1 MFNNI
6 KLSLFLASRSMMK
19 GNKSTQLL
27 IIFIMSMI
35 FVNIVF
41 INSIFLGVTEATNN
55 QVINSL
61 YSNIVIEPKKDEKYV
76 YISDVYS
83 LEQKIKGVPG
93 IVGVSAQ
100 YVTGATLSYKDKRG
114 AWTVRSIDPDDEMKV
129 TTTHDH
135 VIDGEYLSRLDE
147 NEILLGKEIAGGY
160 GGDLDYT
167 SLGGVKVGDRIDVL
181 FNNGVKKSYRVKG
194 IFDVN
199 YIQTNVMA
207 YINQK
212 EMESV
217 LGLDDKA
224 SQILVRTRDKG
235 NEDRYIKQ
243 FLEMGIKEEIKPWTV
258 YAGMVKNITSS
269 FDMIAMLISAI
280 GLFVAVITI
289 FIIVY
294 TSTISKRKQIGIL
307 RAVGIEESTII
318 QSYIFQ
324 AMFIVMSGIFIGL
337 IILFFAL
344 KPWFIEH
351 PLKFPIGLASLLI
364 LPERVSMNAI
374 SLIIAALAA
383 GFIPSWLA
391 VRKTII
397 DTIWGD

>member
-1 MFNNI
+1 MV
-6 KLSLFLASRSMMK
+6 
-19 GNKSTQLL
+19 
-27 IIFIMSMI
+27 
-35 FVNIVF
+35 FVNLVF

-61 YSNIVIEPKKDEKYV
+61 YSNIVIEPEKNEK

-83 LEQKIKGVPG
+83 LEQKIKNIPG
-93 IVGVSAQ
+93 LVGISAQ
-100 YVTGATLSYKDKRG
+100 YVTGATLSFEDKSS

-129 TTTHDH
+129 TTNHDH
-135 VIDGEYLSRLDE
+135 LIAGKYLSRLDG

-160 GGDLDYT
+160 GGDLEYS
-167 SLGGVKVGDRIDVL
+167 SLGGVEVGDNIDVL

-194 IFDVN
+194 IFDAN
-199 YIQTNVMA
+199 FIQTNTMA
-207 YINQK
+207 YITRK

-217 LGLDDKA
+217 VGLEDKA
-224 SQILVRTRDKG
+224 SQILVKTRDKG
-235 NEDRYIKQ
+235 NEDSYIKQ
-243 FLEMGIKEEIKPWTV
+243 FLEMGIKEKINSWTV
-258 YAGMVKNITSS
+258 YSGMVKNITNS
-269 FDMIAMLISAI
+269 FDMIAMMISAI

-307 RAVGIEESTII
+307 RAIGIEESVII

-324 AMFIVMSGIFIGL
+324 AMFIVICGIFIGL
-337 IILFFAL
+337 IIVFFAI

-351 PLKFPIGLASLLI
+351 PLKFPIGLASLMI
-364 LPERVSMNAI
+364 LPERVSINAI
-374 SLIIAALAA
+374 SLVIAALAA
-383 GFIPSWLA
+383 GFMPSWLA

>member
-6 KLSLFLASRSMMK
+6 KLSTFLAFRSMIK

-27 IIFIMSMI
+27 ITFIMSMV
-35 FVNIVF
+35 FVNLVF

-61 YSNIVIEPKKDEKYV
+61 YSNIVIEPMKDEK

-83 LEQKIKGVPG
+83 LEQKIKSVPG
-93 IVGVSAQ
+93 VSGISAQ
-100 YVTGATLSYKDKRG
+100 YVTGATLSHEDKRG
-114 AWTVRSIDPDDEMKV
+114 TWTVRSIDPDDEIKV
-129 TTTHDH
+129 TTNHNYL
-135 VIDGEYLSRLDE
+135 IEGKYLSRLDQ

-160 GGDLDYT
+160 GGDLDYS
-167 SLGGVKVGDRIDVL
+167 SLGVKVGDNIDVL
-181 FNNGVKKSYRVKG
+181 FNNGIEKSFRVKG
-194 IFDVN
+194 IFDAN
-199 YIQTNVMA
+199 FIQTNTMA
-207 YINQK
+207 YISQK
-212 EMESV
+212 EMESIV
-217 LGLDDKA
+217 GLEDKA
-224 SQILVRTRDKG
+224 SQILVKTRDKG
-235 NEDRYIKQ
+235 NEERYVKQ
-243 FLEMGIKEEIKPWTV
+243 FLEMGIKEEIRPWTV
-258 YAGMVKNITSS
+258 YSGMVKNITNS
-269 FDMIAMLISAI
+269 FNMIAMMISAI

-307 RAVGIEESTII
+307 RAIGIEESVII

-324 AMFIVMSGIFIGL
+324 ALFIVIFGIIIGL
-337 IILFFAL
+337 IIVFFAI

-364 LPERVSMNAI
+364 LPEKVSMNAI
-374 SLIIAALAA
+374 SLIIAAVAA
-383 GFIPSWLA
+383 GFMPSWLA
-391 VRKTII
+391 VRKSII

>member
-1 MFNNI
+1 MFNNV
-6 KLSLFLASRSMMK
+6 KLSLFLASKSMMK

-27 IIFIMSMI
+27 IIFIMSLI
-35 FVNIVF
+35 FVNLVF
-41 INSIFLGVTEATNN
+41 IGSIFLGVTEATNN

-61 YSNIVIEPKKDEKYV
+61 YSNVVIEPKTDEKY
-76 YISDVYS
+76 INDVYS

-93 IVGVSAQ
+93 VVGISSQ
-100 YVTGATLSYKDKRG
+100 YVTGATLSYKDKHG
-114 AWTVRSIDPDDEMKV
+114 TWTVRSINPDNEMKV
-129 TTTHDH
+129 TTNYKYL
-135 VIDGEYLSRLDE
+135 IAGKYLSRLDE

-160 GGDLDYT
+160 GGDIEYN
-167 SLGGVKVGDRIDVL
+167 SLGVKVGDNIDVL
-181 FNNGVKKSYRVKG
+181 FNNGIKKSYRVKG
-194 IFDVN
+194 IFDAN
-199 YIQTNVMA
+199 FIQTNTMA
-207 YINQK
+207 YISQK

-217 LGLDDKA
+217 VGLENKA
-224 SQILVRTRDKG
+224 SQILVKTRDNG

-258 YAGMVKNITSS
+258 YAGMVKNITNS
-269 FDMIAMLISAI
+269 FNMISMMISAI

-294 TSTISKRKQIGIL
+294 TSTVSKRRQIGIL
-307 RAVGIEESTII
+307 RAVGIEESIII

-324 AMFIVMSGIFIGL
+324 AIFIVISGIFIGL
-337 IILFFAL
+337 IIIFFAL

-351 PLKFPIGLASLLI
+351 PLKFPIGLASLMI

-397 DTIWGD
+397 DAIWGE

>member
-1 MFNNI
+1 MLNNI
-6 KLSLFLASRSMMK
+6 KLSTFLAFRSIMK
-19 GNKSTQLL
+19 GNKSTLLL
-27 IIFIMSMI
+27 ITFIMSMV
-35 FVNIVF
+35 FVNLVF

-61 YSNIVIEPKKDEKYV
+61 YSNVVIEPKKDEKY
-76 YISDVYS
+76 ISEVYS
-83 LEQKIKGVPG
+83 LEQKIKSIPG
-93 IVGVSAQ
+93 IVGISAQ
-100 YVTGATLSYKDKRG
+100 YVTGATLQFEDKRG
-114 AWTVRSIDPDDEMKV
+114 TWTIRSIDPDDEIKV
-129 TTTHDH
+129 TTNYDH
-135 VIDGEYLSRLDE
+135 LIDGKYLSRLDR

-160 GGDLDYT
+160 GGDLDYS
-167 SLGGVKVGDRIDVL
+167 SLGVKVGDNIDVL
-181 FNNGVKKSYRVKG
+181 FNNGVNKSYRVKG
-194 IFDVN
+194 IFDAN
-199 YIQTNVMA
+199 FIQTNTMA
-207 YINQK
+207 YISQK

-217 LGLDDKA
+217 VGMEDKA
-224 SQILVRTRDKG
+224 SQILVKTRDKG
-235 NEDRYIKQ
+235 NEDSYIKQ
-243 FLEMGIKEEIKPWTV
+243 FLEMGIKEEIRPWTV
-258 YAGMVKNITSS
+258 YAGMVKNITNS
-269 FDMIAMLISAI
+269 FNMIAMMISAI

-307 RAVGIEESTII
+307 RAIGIEESVII

-324 AMFIVMSGIFIGL
+324 ALFIVICGIFIGL
-337 IILFFAL
+337 IIVFLAI

-391 VRKTII
+391 VRKSII

>member
-1 MFNNI
+1 MFNNV
-6 KLSLFLASRSMMK
+6 KLSLFLASKSMMK

-27 IIFIMSMI
+27 IIFIMSLI
-35 FVNIVF
+35 FVNLVF
-41 INSIFLGVTEATNN
+41 IGSIFLGVTEATNK

-61 YSNIVIEPKKDEKYV
+61 YSNVVIEPKKGEK

-93 IVGVSAQ
+93 VVGISSQ
-100 YVTGATLSYKDKRG
+100 YVTGATLSYKDKHG
-114 AWTVRSIDPDDEMKV
+114 TFTLRSINPDDEMKV
-129 TTTHDH
+129 TTNHNYL
-135 VIDGEYLSRLDE
+135 IAGEYLSRLDE

-160 GGDLDYT
+160 GGDLEYN
-167 SLGGVKVGDRIDVL
+167 SLGVKVGDGIDVL
-181 FNNGVKKSYRVKG
+181 FNNGVKKTYRVKG
-194 IFDVN
+194 IFDAN
-199 YIQTNVMA
+199 FIQTNTMA
-207 YINQK
+207 YISQK

-217 LGLDDKA
+217 VGLEDKA
-224 SQILVRTRDKG
+224 SQILVKTRDNG
-235 NEDRYIKQ
+235 NEDWYIKQ

-258 YAGMVKNITSS
+258 YAGMVKNITNS
-269 FDMIAMLISAI
+269 FDMIAMMISAI

-307 RAVGIEESTII
+307 RAVGIEESIII

-324 AMFIVMSGIFIGL
+324 AIFIVISGIFIGL
-337 IILFFAL
+337 IIIFFAI

-364 LPERVSMNAI
+364 LPEKVSMNAI
-374 SLIIAALAA
+374 SLIIAALVA
-383 GFIPSWLA
+383 GLIPSWLA

>member
-1 MFNNI
+1 MFNNL
-6 KLSLFLASRSMMK
+6 KLSTFLAFRSMMK

-27 IIFIMSMI
+27 IIFIMSMV
-35 FVNIVF
+35 FVNLVF

-61 YSNIVIEPKKDEKYV
+61 YSNVVIEPKKDDK

-83 LEQKIKGVPG
+83 LEQKIKNIPGVVG
-93 IVGVSAQ
+93 ISAQ
-100 YVTGATLSYKDKRG
+100 YVTGATLSFEDKHG
-114 AWTVRSIDPDDEMKV
+114 TWTIRSINPDDEMKV
-129 TTTHDH
+129 TTNHNYL
-135 VIDGEYLSRLDE
+135 IAGKYLSRLDN

-160 GGDLDYT
+160 GGDLEYS
-167 SLGGVKVGDRIDVL
+167 SLGGVKVGDNIDVL
-181 FNNGVKKSYRVKG
+181 YNNGVKKSYRVKG
-194 IFDVN
+194 IFDAN
-199 YIQTNVMA
+199 FIQTNTMA
-207 YINQK
+207 YISQK
-212 EMESV
+212 EMESIV
-217 LGLDDKA
+217 GLEDKA
-224 SQILVRTRDKG
+224 SQILVRTVDKG
-235 NEDRYIKQ
+235 NEDSYIKQ
-243 FLEMGIKEEIKPWTV
+243 FLEMGIKEEIKPYTV
-258 YAGMVKNITSS
+258 YAGMVKNITNS
-269 FDMIAMLISAI
+269 FNMIAMMISAI

-307 RAVGIEESTII
+307 RAIGIGESVII

-324 AMFIVMSGIFIGL
+324 ALFIVICGIFIGL
-337 IILFFAL
+337 IIVFFTI
-344 KPWFIEH
+344 KPYFIEH

-364 LPERVSMNAI
+364 LPEKVTFNAI
-374 SLIIAALAA
+374 SLIIAAIVA

>member
-6 KLSLFLASRSMMK
+6 KLSAFLAYRSMMK
-19 GNKSTQLL
+19 GNKSTMLL
-27 IIFIMSMI
+27 IIFIMSMV
-35 FVNIVF
+35 FVNLVF

-61 YSNIVIEPKKDEKYV
+61 YSNVVIEPKKDEL

-83 LEQKIKGVPG
+83 LEQKIKNIPGVIG
-93 IVGVSAQ
+93 ISAQ
-100 YVTGATLSYKDKRG
+100 YVTGATLSFEDKHG
-114 AWTVRSIDPDDEMKV
+114 TFTVRSIDPDDEMKV
-129 TTTHDH
+129 TTNHNYL
-135 VIDGEYLSRLDE
+135 IAGKYLSRLDS

-160 GGDLDYT
+160 GGDIEYS
-167 SLGGVKVGDRIDVL
+167 SLGGVKVGDSIDVL
-181 FNNGVKKSYRVKG
+181 YNNGVKKSYRVKG
-194 IFDVN
+194 IFDAN
-199 YIQTNVMA
+199 FIQTNTMA
-207 YINQK
+207 YITRK

-217 LGLDDKA
+217 IGLEDKA
-224 SQILVRTRDKG
+224 SQILVRTQDKG

-243 FLEMGIKEEIKPWTV
+243 FLEMGIKEKINAWTV
-258 YAGMVKNITSS
+258 YSGMVKNITNS
-269 FDMIAMLISAI
+269 FDMIAMMISAI

-307 RAVGIEESTII
+307 RAIGIEESVII

-324 AMFIVMSGIFIGL
+324 AMFIVICGILIGL
-337 IILFFAL
+337 IIVFFAI
-344 KPWFIEH
+344 KPYFIEH
-351 PLKFPIGLASLLI
+351 PLKFPIGLASLMI
-364 LPERVSMNAI
+364 LPERVTINGI
-374 SLIIAALAA
+374 SLVISAFAA
-383 GFIPSWLA
+383 GFMPSWLA

>member
-1 MFNNI
+1 MFNDVKI
-6 KLSLFLASRSMMK
+6 SLFLAYRSMMR

-27 IIFIMSMI
+27 IIFIMSLI
-35 FVNIVF
+35 FVNLVF
-41 INSIFLGVTEATNN
+41 IGSIFLGVTEATNK

-61 YSNIVIEPKKDEKYV
+61 YSNVVIEPKKDEK

-93 IVGVSAQ
+93 VVGISAQ
-100 YVTGATLSYKDKRG
+100 YITGATLSYKDKYG
-114 AWTVRSIDPDDEMKV
+114 TWTLRAIDPDDEMKV
-129 TTTHDH
+129 TTNHNYL
-135 VIDGEYLSRLDE
+135 IAGEYLSRLDE

-160 GGDLDYT
+160 GGDLEYN
-167 SLGGVKVGDRIDVL
+167 SLGVKVGDSIDVL
-181 FNNGVKKSYRVKG
+181 FDNGVKKGYRVKG
-194 IFDVN
+194 IFDAN
-199 YIQTNVMA
+199 FIQTNTMA
-207 YINQK
+207 YISQK
-212 EMESV
+212 EIESV
-217 LGLDDKA
+217 VGLEDKA
-224 SQILVRTRDKG
+224 SQILVKTRDNG
-235 NEDRYIKQ
+235 NENWYIKQ

-258 YAGMVKNITSS
+258 YAGMVKNITNS
-269 FDMIAMLISAI
+269 FDMIAMMISAI

-307 RAVGIEESTII
+307 RAVGIEESIII

-324 AMFIVMSGIFIGL
+324 ALFIVISGIFIGL
-337 IILFFAL
+337 IIIFFAI

-364 LPERVSMNAI
+364 LPEKVSINVI

>member
-1 MFNNI
+1 MFNNV

-27 IIFIMSMI
+27 IIIIMSLI
-35 FVNIVF
+35 FVNLVF
-41 INSIFLGVTEATNN
+41 IGSIFLGVTEATNN

-61 YSNIVIEPKKDEKYV
+61 YSNVVIEPKTDEKY
-76 YISDVYS
+76 INDVYS

-93 IVGVSAQ
+93 VVGISSQ
-100 YVTGATLSYKDKRG
+100 YVTGATLSYKDKHG
-114 AWTVRSIDPDDEMKV
+114 TWTVRSINPDNEMKV
-129 TTTHDH
+129 TTNYKYL
-135 VIDGEYLSRLDE
+135 IAGKYLSRLDE

-160 GGDLDYT
+160 GGDIEYN
-167 SLGGVKVGDRIDVL
+167 SLGVKVGDNIDVL
-181 FNNGVKKSYRVKG
+181 FNNGIKKSYRVKG
-194 IFDVN
+194 IFDAN
-199 YIQTNVMA
+199 FIQTNTMA
-207 YINQK
+207 YISQK

-217 LGLDDKA
+217 VGLENKA
-224 SQILVRTRDKG
+224 SQILIKTRDNG

-258 YAGMVKNITSS
+258 YAGMVKNITNS
-269 FDMIAMLISAI
+269 FNMISIMISAI

-294 TSTISKRKQIGIL
+294 TSTVSKRRQIGIL
-307 RAVGIEESTII
+307 RAVGIEESIII

-324 AMFIVMSGIFIGL
+324 AIFIVISGILIGL
-337 IILFFAL
+337 IIIFFAL

-351 PLKFPIGLASLLI
+351 PLKFPIGLASLMI

-397 DTIWGD
+397 DAIWGE

>member
-1 MFNNI
+1 MFNNV

-19 GNKSTQLL
+19 GSKSTQLL
-27 IIFIMSMI
+27 IIFIMSLI
-35 FVNIVF
+35 FVNLVF
-41 INSIFLGVTEATNN
+41 IGSIFLGVTEATNN

-61 YSNIVIEPKKDEKYV
+61 YSNVVIEPKTDEK

-93 IVGVSAQ
+93 VVGISSQ
-100 YVTGATLSYKDKRG
+100 YVTGATLSYKDKHG
-114 AWTVRSIDPDDEMKV
+114 TWTVRSINPDDEMKV
-129 TTTHDH
+129 TTNYKYL
-135 VIDGEYLSRLDE
+135 IAGKYLSRLDE

-160 GGDLDYT
+160 GGDIEYN
-167 SLGGVKVGDRIDVL
+167 SLGVKVGDNIDVL
-181 FNNGVKKSYRVKG
+181 FNNGIKKSYRVKG
-194 IFDVN
+194 IFDAN
-199 YIQTNVMA
+199 FIQTNTMA
-207 YINQK
+207 YISQK

-217 LGLDDKA
+217 VGLENKA
-224 SQILVRTRDKG
+224 SQILVKTRDNG

-258 YAGMVKNITSS
+258 YAGMVKNITNS
-269 FDMIAMLISAI
+269 FNMISMMISAI

-294 TSTISKRKQIGIL
+294 TSTVSKRRQIGIL
-307 RAVGIEESTII
+307 RAVGIEESIII

-324 AMFIVMSGIFIGL
+324 AIFIVISGIFIGL
-337 IILFFAL
+337 IIIFFAL

-351 PLKFPIGLASLLI
+351 PLKFPIGLASLMI

-397 DTIWGD
+397 DAIWGE

>member
-1 MFNNI
+1 MFNNL
-6 KLSLFLASRSMMK
+6 KLSLFLASRSMTK
-19 GNKSTQLL
+19 GNKSTLLL
-27 IIFIMSMI
+27 IIFIMSMV

-55 QVINSL
+55 QVINSF
-61 YSNIVIEPKKDEKYV
+61 YSNIVIEPKQDEKYV

-83 LEQKIKGVPG
+83 LKQKIKGVPG
-93 IVGVSAQ
+93 IVGISAQ
-100 YVTGATLSYKDKRG
+100 YVTGAILSYKDKRG

-129 TTTHDH
+129 TTTYNH

-147 NEILLGKEIAGGY
+147 DEILLGKEIAGGY
-160 GGDLDYT
+160 GGDLEYT
-167 SLGGVKVGDRIDVL
+167 SLGVKVGDRIDVL

-217 LGLDDKA
+217 LGLEDKA

-235 NEDRYIKQ
+235 NEDMYIKQ
-243 FLEMGIKEEIKPWTV
+243 FLEMGIKEKINPWTV

-307 RAVGIEESTII
+307 RAVGIEETIII

-324 AMFIVMSGIFIGL
+324 ALFIVMIGIFIGL
-337 IILFFAL
+337 IIIFFAL

-391 VRKTII
+391 VHKTII

>member
-1 MFNNI
+1 MFNNF
-6 KLSLFLASRSMMK
+6 KLSTFLALRSMMK
-19 GNKSTQLL
+19 GNKSTLLL
-27 IIFIMSMI
+27 IIFIMSMV
-35 FVNIVF
+35 FVNLVF

-61 YSNIVIEPKKDEKYV
+61 YSNIVIEPKKDAK

-83 LEQKIKGVPG
+83 LEQKIKNIPGVAG
-93 IVGVSAQ
+93 ISAQ
-100 YVTGATLSYKDKRG
+100 YVTGATLSFEDKHG
-114 AWTVRSIDPDDEMKV
+114 TWTVRSIDPDDEMKV
-129 TTTHDH
+129 TTNYNFL
-135 VIDGEYLSRLDE
+135 IAGKYLSRLDR

-160 GGDLDYT
+160 GGDLDYS
-167 SLGGVKVGDRIDVL
+167 SLGVKVGDNIDVL
-181 FNNGVKKSYRVKG
+181 YNNGVKKSYRVKG
-194 IFDVN
+194 IFDAN
-199 YIQTNVMA
+199 FIQTNTMA
-207 YINQK
+207 YISQK

-217 LGLDDKA
+217 VGLEDKA
-224 SQILVRTRDKG
+224 SQILVKTIDKG
-235 NEDRYIKQ
+235 NEDSYIKQ
-243 FLEMGIKEEIKPWTV
+243 FQEMGIKEEIKPWTV
-258 YAGMVKNITSS
+258 YSGMVKNITNS
-269 FDMIAMLISAI
+269 FNMISMMISAI

-307 RAVGIEESTII
+307 RAIGIEESVII

-324 AMFIVMSGIFIGL
+324 ALFIVICGIIIGL
-337 IILFFAL
+337 IIIFIAI
-344 KPWFIEH
+344 KPYFIEH

-364 LPERVSMNAI
+364 LPERVTFNAI
-374 SLIIAALAA
+374 SLVIAAIAA

>member
-1 MFNNI
+1 MFNNF
-6 KLSLFLASRSMMK
+6 KLSLFLASKSMMR

-27 IIFIMSMI
+27 IIFIMSLI
-35 FVNIVF
+35 FVNLVF
-41 INSIFLGVTEATNN
+41 IGSIFLGVTEATNK

-61 YSNIVIEPKKDEKYV
+61 YSNVVIEPKKDEK

-93 IVGVSAQ
+93 VVGISSQ
-100 YVTGATLSYKDKRG
+100 YVTGATLSYKDKHG
-114 AWTVRSIDPDDEMKV
+114 TWIVRAINPDDEMKV
-129 TTTHDH
+129 TTNHNYL
-135 VIDGEYLSRLDE
+135 IAGNYLSKLDE

-160 GGDLDYT
+160 GGDLEYN
-167 SLGGVKVGDRIDVL
+167 SLGVKVGDSIDVL
-181 FNNGVKKSYRVKG
+181 FDNGVKKSYRVKG
-194 IFDVN
+194 IFDAN
-199 YIQTNVMA
+199 FIQTNVMA
-207 YINQK
+207 YISRND
-212 EMESV
+212 MESIV
-217 LGLDDKA
+217 GLEDKA
-224 SQILVRTRDKG
+224 SQILVKTQDNG

-258 YAGMVKNITSS
+258 YAGMVKNITNS
-269 FDMIAMLISAI
+269 FDMIAMMISAI

-307 RAVGIEESTII
+307 RAVGIEGSIII

-324 AMFIVMSGIFIGL
+324 ALFIVISGIFIGL
-337 IILFFAL
+337 IIIFFAI

-364 LPERVSMNAI
+364 LPEKVSANAV

>member
-1 MFNNI
+1 MFNNV
-6 KLSLFLASRSMMK
+6 KLSLFLTSKSMMK

-27 IIFIMSMI
+27 IIFIMSLI
-35 FVNIVF
+35 FVNLVF
-41 INSIFLGVTEATNN
+41 IGSIFLGVTEATNN

-61 YSNIVIEPKKDEKYV
+61 YSNVVIEPKTDEKY
-76 YISDVYS
+76 INDVYS

-93 IVGVSAQ
+93 VVGISSQ
-100 YVTGATLSYKDKRG
+100 YVTGATLSYKDKHG
-114 AWTVRSIDPDDEMKV
+114 TWTVRSINPDNEMKV
-129 TTTHDH
+129 TTNHKYL
-135 VIDGEYLSRLDE
+135 IAGKYLSRLDE

-160 GGDLDYT
+160 GGDIEYN
-167 SLGGVKVGDRIDVL
+167 SLGVEVGDNIDVL
-181 FNNGVKKSYRVKG
+181 FNNGIKKSYRVKG
-194 IFDVN
+194 IFDAN
-199 YIQTNVMA
+199 FIQTNTMA
-207 YINQK
+207 YISQK

-217 LGLDDKA
+217 VGLENKA
-224 SQILVRTRDKG
+224 SQILVKTRDNG

-258 YAGMVKNITSS
+258 YAGMVKNITNS
-269 FDMIAMLISAI
+269 FNMISMMISAI

-294 TSTISKRKQIGIL
+294 TSTISKRRQIGIL
-307 RAVGIEESTII
+307 RAVGIEESVII

-324 AMFIVMSGIFIGL
+324 AIFIVISGIFIGL
-337 IILFFAL
+337 IIIFFAL

-351 PLKFPIGLASLLI
+351 PLKFPIGLASLMI

-397 DTIWGD
+397 DAIWGE

>member
-1 MFNNI
+1 MFNNV
-6 KLSLFLASRSMMK
+6 KLSLFLASKSMMK
-19 GNKSTQLL
+19 GSKSTQLL
-27 IIFIMSMI
+27 IIFIMSLI
-35 FVNIVF
+35 FVNLVF
-41 INSIFLGVTEATNN
+41 IGSIFLGVTEATNN

-61 YSNIVIEPKKDEKYV
+61 YSNVVIEPKKDEK

-93 IVGVSAQ
+93 VVGISSQ
-100 YVTGATLSYKDKRG
+100 YVTGATLSYKDKHG
-114 AWTVRSIDPDDEMKV
+114 TWTVRSIDPDDEMKV
-129 TTTHDH
+129 TTNHNYL
-135 VIDGEYLSRLDE
+135 IAGKYLSKLDK

-160 GGDLDYT
+160 GGDLEYS
-167 SLGGVKVGDRIDVL
+167 SLGVKVGDSVDVL
-181 FNNGVKKSYRVKG
+181 FDNGVKKSFRVKG
-194 IFDVN
+194 IFDAN
-199 YIQTNVMA
+199 FIQTNTMA
-207 YINQK
+207 YISQK

-217 LGLDDKA
+217 VGLEDKA
-224 SQILVRTRDKG
+224 SQMLVKTRDNG

-258 YAGMVKNITSS
+258 YAGMVKNITNS
-269 FDMIAMLISAI
+269 FDMIAMMISAI

-294 TSTISKRKQIGIL
+294 TSTISKRRQIGIL
-307 RAVGIEESTII
+307 RAVGIEESIII

-324 AMFIVMSGIFIGL
+324 AMFIVICGIFIGL
-337 IILFFAL
+337 IIIFFAI

-383 GFIPSWLA
+383 GFIPSWMA

-397 DTIWGD
+397 DAIWGE